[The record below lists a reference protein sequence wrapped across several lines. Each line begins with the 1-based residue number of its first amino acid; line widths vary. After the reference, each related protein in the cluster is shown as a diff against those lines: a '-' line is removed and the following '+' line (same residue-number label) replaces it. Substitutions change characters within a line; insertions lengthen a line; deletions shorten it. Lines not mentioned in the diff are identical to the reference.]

1 MLDSGTGV
9 SNQRCAVEMNRF
21 TNHRGRW
28 SPEED
33 ARLIALFAQGCVLK
47 EVSAA
52 LQRSQEAVR
61 TRANVLRVAVTSG
74 PRRRMQRSA

>member
-1 MLDSGTGV
+1 LVEAGTGLPD
-9 SNQRCAVEMNRF
+9 QRSALEMNRF

-28 SPEED
+28 TPEED
-33 ARLIALFAQGCVLK
+33 AQLIELFAQGCVLK

-61 TRANVLRVAVTSG
+61 TRANVLRIAVTSG

>member
-1 MLDSGTGV
+1 MVSAGTGAL
-9 SNQRCAVEMNRF
+9 NQRCAVEMNRF

-28 SPEED
+28 TPEED
-33 ARLIALFAQGCVLK
+33 AQLIALFAQGCVLK

-74 PRRRMQRSA
+74 PRRRMHRSG

>member
-1 MLDSGTGV
+1 MI
-9 SNQRCAVEMNRF
+9 EMNRF

-28 SPEED
+28 TPEED

-74 PRRRMQRSA
+74 PRRRMHRSG

>member
-1 MLDSGTGV
+1 
-9 SNQRCAVEMNRF
+9 MNRL

-33 ARLIALFAQGCVLK
+33 ARLIALFAQGYVLK
-47 EVSAA
+47 EVSVA

-61 TRANVLRVAVTSG
+61 TRANVLRVSVTSG
-74 PRRRMQRSA
+74 PRRRLQRTG